1 MGRYISGCNHCADT
15 GRRAMVV
22 AHAIKN
28 AWGAVELSSDYSA
41 HEHLGIVKDFLRMDD
56 DPYLPLEFLLVDAY

>member
-1 MGRYISGCNHCADT
+1 
-15 GRRAMVV
+15 MVV